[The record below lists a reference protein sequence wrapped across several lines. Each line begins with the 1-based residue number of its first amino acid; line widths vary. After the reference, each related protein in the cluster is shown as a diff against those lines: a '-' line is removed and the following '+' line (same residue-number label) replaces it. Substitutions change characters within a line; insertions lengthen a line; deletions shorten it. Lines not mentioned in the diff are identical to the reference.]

1 MWSDFALI
9 GRAHAVVARWALL
22 ALILA
27 ACALGKPAP
36 EPGAA
41 GPLRVHPGNP
51 RYFTDD
57 GGKAVY
63 LTGSHTWDNLR
74 PAPLFDFPDYL
85 EFLRRMN
92 HNFVRLWA
100 WEHQD
105 GMAPYARTGP
115 GSALD
120 GGPKYDLTRLDEAYV
135 GRLRARVAAARDRGI
150 FVAVMLFQGW
160 SVESKGLDR
169 DPWRHHPMHR
179 ENNVNGIDGDADGD
193 GQGVEVHTLA
203 LRAVTA
209 VQEAYVRKVVETLND
224 LPNVLYEIGNE
235 LHAGP
240 AGTAW
245 QEHMV
250 AVIRRHEAARPWRH
264 PVLMSYP
271 WPPAEDNTMLFRG
284 PAEAVS
290 PGWGRLWGSPG
301 DDYVSDPPAADG
313 GRVVIVDTDHFGWEP
328 FRTAAAQRAWVWKSL
343 TRGLNPIFM
352 DPYRQPIPNRNRPD
366 PSGLDPRWDPIRRS
380 MGYTR
385 SYALRLNLAAM
396 VPRQDLCS
404 TAYCLANPAPHGGEY
419 LVYLPAGGT
428 VTVDASVSPGP
439 LRVEWFSPATGE
451 VVLAGPVEGG
461 QVLSLT
467 APFPGE
473 AVLYLDGAGPSR
485 APLKGEQR

>member
-51 RYFTDD
+51 RYFIDD

-135 GRLRARVAAARDRGI
+135 DRLRARVAAARDRGI

-179 ENNVNGIDGDADGD
+179 DNNVNGIDGDADGN
-193 GQGVEVHTLA
+193 GQGMEVHTLA
-203 LRAVTA
+203 LPAVTA

-245 QEHMV
+245 
-250 AVIRRHEAARPWRH
+250 
-264 PVLMSYP
+264 S
-271 WPPAEDNTMLFRG
+271 
-284 PAEAVS
+284 
-290 PGWGRLWGSPG
+290 
-301 DDYVSDPPAADG
+301 
-313 GRVVIVDTDHFGWEP
+313 
-328 FRTAAAQRAWVWKSL
+328 SL
-343 TRGLNPIFM
+343 PI
-352 DPYRQPIPNRNRPD
+352 
-366 PSGLDPRWDPIRRS
+366 S
-380 MGYTR
+380 
-385 SYALRLNLAAM
+385 
-396 VPRQDLCS
+396 
-404 TAYCLANPAPHGGEY
+404 
-419 LVYLPAGGT
+419 
-428 VTVDASVSPGP
+428 
-439 LRVEWFSPATGE
+439 
-451 VVLAGPVEGG
+451 
-461 QVLSLT
+461 
-467 APFPGE
+467 
-473 AVLYLDGAGPSR
+473 
-485 APLKGEQR
+485 